1 MKGVEGVQ
9 ISYLGGGV
17 PLPPYPPPQKKPSK
31 LKKS

>member
-9 ISYLGGGV
+9 ISYLRGGV
-17 PLPPYPPPQKKPSK
+17 PLPPYPLPKPPSK

>member
-9 ISYLGGGV
+9 ISYLGDRV
-17 PLPPYPPPQKKPSK
+17 PLFLPPPKTPSK

>member
-1 MKGVEGVQ
+1 MKGVKGVQ

-17 PLPPYPPPQKKPSK
+17 PLPPYPPPKKPSK